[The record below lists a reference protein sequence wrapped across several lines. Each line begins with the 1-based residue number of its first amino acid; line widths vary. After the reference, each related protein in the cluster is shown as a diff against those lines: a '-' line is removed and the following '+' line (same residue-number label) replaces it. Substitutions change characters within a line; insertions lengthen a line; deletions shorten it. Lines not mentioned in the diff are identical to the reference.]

1 MSQDIILSNSTRYLS
16 LMMIS
21 DVWIAVVIM
30 VRMSRALSQCQHS
43 EPPLPAYLHDGQI
56 IIGGLI
62 PVHEKTVKKT
72 LNYMAKP
79 PRRTCEKFYTEKYQY
94 VLAMLF
100 AINEIN
106 ANPLMM
112 QNLTLG
118 YEVYDS
124 CYSDAAALDGVMS
137 YLSGKQSKV
146 PNYSCTAKP
155 PKLSAVV
162 GDSPSSGSIAIAR
175 ILGLTKFPQISYA
188 SALPTLAD
196 KIQFPSFVRTVGT
209 VDSQP
214 VDVVQMIIHFNWT
227 WVGIVSSN
235 NDYGDQGS
243 QKLKTE
249 MAKNGICI
257 AFAKT
262 LSTPPTKESLDG
274 VVSAIQ
280 KTKTNVIVLY
290 AYATELIPFFQAITA
305 SKIVGKIWIAV
316 GSWLPSAVF
325 TQKEL
330 WATLN
335 GTIGFAKYS
344 SDIPGFGVFL
354 KSINP
359 AKYPNDIFIR
369 EFWEQAFGCMWKEN
383 SSTYGVNTTFCT
395 GKEDITKLDS
405 SVYDTTNFRLAV
417 SVYNAV
423 HAVGHAIHDMLAC
436 EPGKGPFS
444 NGSCANF
451 RNFQPWQLFHYV
463 KNVQFLNSNSERV
476 AFDEKGEL
484 KGLYDV
490 LNWQMSYD
498 LKGGLVK
505 VGIFDDWGPKGQ
517 KLVLDERGIIWGE
530 KYTQV
535 PPSVCCNSCHPG
547 FWKAPRDGQ
556 PFCCYDC
563 ILCSEGEISN
573 QTDAAGCMQCPEDQW
588 SNEQRVKCIPKV
600 IEFLSYEEPLGL
612 ALSGV
617 TGLCSLLT
625 LSVLCIFIR
634 FRDTPLV
641 KANNRSLSY
650 LLLVALLFCFLCS
663 FLFIGRPT
671 TITCLIRQAIFGIT
685 FSLCVSCIFA
695 KTITV
700 VIAFS
705 ATKPNSSLRKWVGS
719 SIPNSMIAAG
729 SSIQTV
735 ICASWVIAYPSSP
748 DLNTKATKGV
758 ITVEC
763 KDSSITFFYSMLGFL
778 GFLAILTL
786 VVAFLARNLPDGF
799 NETKFIT
806 FSMLVFTSVWISF
819 IPAYVST
826 KGKYTVAV
834 EIFAILSS
842 SLGLICCIFAPKC
855 HIIILRPHM
864 NTREFLVSKSQN
876 GKKK

>member
-1 MSQDIILSNSTRYLS
+1 MSQ
-16 LMMIS
+16 
-21 DVWIAVVIM
+21 
-30 VRMSRALSQCQHS
+30 ALSQCQHS
-43 EPPLPAYLHDGQI
+43 EQQLPAYLHDGQI

-62 PVHEKTVKKT
+62 PVHEKTVKQTLKYKT
-72 LNYMAKP
+72 KP
-79 PRRTCEKFYTEKYQY
+79 PLRTCEKFYTEKYQY

-106 ANPLMM
+106 ANPTLMP
-112 QNLTLG
+112 NLTLG

-124 CYSDAAALDGVMS
+124 CYSDAAAVDSVMS
-137 YLSGKQSKV
+137 YLSRKQSKV
-146 PNYSCTAKP
+146 PNYSCASAP

-162 GDSPSSGSIAIAR
+162 GDSPSSGSIAVAR
-175 ILGLTKFPQISYA
+175 ILGLIKFPQISYA

-214 VDVVQMIIHFNWT
+214 VAVVEMIKHFNWS

-243 QKLKTE
+243 QKLRTE
-249 MAKNGICI
+249 MAKNGICV

-262 LSTPPTKESLDG
+262 LSTPPTKGSLDSLI
-274 VVSAIQ
+274 SAIH

-290 AYATELIPFFQAITA
+290 AYATELIAFFQAVID
-305 SKIVGKIWIAV
+305 SKIAGKIWIAV

-335 GTIGFAKYS
+335 GTIGLAKYS
-344 SDIPGFGVFL
+344 ANIPGFGDFL
-354 KSINP
+354 YSINP

-369 EFWEQAFGCMWKEN
+369 EFWEQAFRCKWREN

-395 GKEDITKLDS
+395 GKEDLTRLDS
-405 SVYDTTNFRLAV
+405 SVYDTANFRLAV
-417 SVYNAV
+417 SVYTAV
-423 HAVGHAIHDMLAC
+423 YAVAHAIHDMMSC
-436 EPGKGPFS
+436 QSGRGPFW

-451 RNFQPWQLFHYV
+451 KNFQPWQLFYYI
-463 KNVQFLNSNSERV
+463 KYVQFINSNGERV

-490 LNWQMSYD
+490 LNWHMSHD

-517 KLVLDERGIIWGE
+517 KLVLDEKAIIWGE

-535 PPSVCCNSCHPG
+535 PPSVCCGSCLPG
-547 FWKAPRDGQ
+547 FRKAPREGE

-563 ILCSEGEISN
+563 IPCSDGEISN
-573 QTDAAGCMQCPEDQW
+573 ETDATDCMQCPDDQW
-588 SNEQRVKCIPKV
+588 SNEKRVKCIPKV
-600 IEFLSYEEPLGL
+600 IEFLSYKEPLGL

-617 TGLCSLLT
+617 ASICSLLT
-625 LSVLCIFIR
+625 LSVLFIFIR

-663 FLFIGRPT
+663 FLFIGRPA

-700 VIAFS
+700 VIAFN
-705 ATKPNSSLRKWVGS
+705 ATKPNSNLRKWVGS
-719 SIPNSMIAAG
+719 SIPNSMIGAG

-763 KDSSITFFYSMLGFL
+763 KDVSMTFFYIMLGFL

-786 VVAFLARNLPDGF
+786 LVAFLARNLPDGF

-826 KGKYTVAV
+826 RGKYMVAV

-864 NTREFLVSKSQN
+864 NTREFLVSKNQVGRKN
-876 GKKK
+876 